1 MFYCIELQIVLKT
14 STLLNVDKL
23 IVFKRT
29 PWTGAQI
36 RKLDI
41 TTMFFKTTF
50 KKFYKS
56 DVVPVQ
62 FSADKSRKYFTR
74 SYSYVK
80 YTRLFKAMIKHTA
93 EFRLAQ

>member
-1 MFYCIELQIVLKT
+1 MFYCIEFQIVLKT
-14 STLLNVDKL
+14 STLLSVDKL

-29 PWTGAQI
+29 PWTGKQI
-36 RKLDI
+36 AKLNI

-56 DVVPVQ
+56 ITIPVQ

-74 SYSYVK
+74 AYSYVK
-80 YTRLFKAMIKHTA
+80 YTRLFKAMIKHV
-93 EFRLAQ
+93 EQFRLAQ